1 MDFGDA
7 VEAESGGA
15 PVTSSA
21 SSSATAAAGG
31 RRTSGG
37 GGGVNGRGGG
47 GRRRSSAGS
56 RGDRLRQRRES
67 TALCR
72 EGRTPDVVVCD
83 GRLVDRALFR
93 LACCLILKLKSFN
106 FFLQFVRKTF
116 HKGPFIKDM
125 IKCATVEST

>member
-15 PVTSSA
+15 PVTS

-47 GRRRSSAGS
+47 GRRRSSGGS

-72 EGRTPDVVVCD
+72 EGRQMLSCATVAWAI
-83 GRLVDRALFR
+83 GLSVDLPAASSRSSKV
-93 LACCLILKLKSFN
+93 LISSSN
-106 FFLQFVRKTF
+106 FSVKPSKKVHSSRT
-116 HKGPFIKDM
+116 
-125 IKCATVEST
+125 KCATTVEPT